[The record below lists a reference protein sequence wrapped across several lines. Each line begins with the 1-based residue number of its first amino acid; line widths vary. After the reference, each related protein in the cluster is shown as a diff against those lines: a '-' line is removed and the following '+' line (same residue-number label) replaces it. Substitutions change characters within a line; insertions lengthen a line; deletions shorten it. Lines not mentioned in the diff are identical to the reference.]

1 MNSRVIAVRGFL
13 IILEYLETNPNQ
25 STRDLAFET
34 LGEFSLLQIESSNL
48 FKRIP
53 SQVFES
59 AKRSAR
65 DFIQRSWTSVS
76 NLPFIARIRRWS
88 PAVKSFSP
96 APLLC
101 SHYQVNSY
109 KSTVASGDMTVNLRT
124 FVTSGSVSSPRDVD
138 IVEPF
143 HLLVQCLVHCYLHSQ
158 NHPSYDSYVVS
169 LISL

>member
-65 DFIQRSWTSVS
+65 DFIQRS
-76 NLPFIARIRRWS
+76 
-88 PAVKSFSP
+88 
-96 APLLC
+96 
-101 SHYQVNSY
+101 
-109 KSTVASGDMTVNLRT
+109 
-124 FVTSGSVSSPRDVD
+124 
-138 IVEPF
+138 
-143 HLLVQCLVHCYLHSQ
+143 
-158 NHPSYDSYVVS
+158 
-169 LISL
+169 